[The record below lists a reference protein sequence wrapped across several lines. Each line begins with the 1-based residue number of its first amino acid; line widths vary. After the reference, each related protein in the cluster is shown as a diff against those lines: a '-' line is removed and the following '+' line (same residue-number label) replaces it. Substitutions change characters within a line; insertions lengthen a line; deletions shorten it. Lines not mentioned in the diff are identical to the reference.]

1 MRNIW
6 AIAEK
11 ETRSY
16 FASPLAYVI
25 LAAFL
30 VATGYFFSAI
40 LALSREATMRYIFDN
55 MGVILLLLSPILTM
69 RLLAE
74 EQRTGTIE
82 VLLTGPVRDIEVI
95 LGKYFASLIFLIVM
109 LGLTLYFPLLLTRI
123 GNPDPG
129 PIIAGYV
136 GLILFGASFMSVGL
150 LMSSLTQNQIVAAVL
165 TFVTL
170 LILWT
175 IDASSN
181 LFGGSA
187 SAVLSYLA
195 VASHYADFGKGVID
209 TKDVIY
215 YLSLVA
221 IGLFLA
227 TRSLEARRWR

>member
-1 MRNIW
+1 MRNTW
-6 AIAEK
+6 AITEK
-11 ETRSY
+11 EIKSY
-16 FASPLAYVI
+16 FSSPLAYVI
-25 LAAFL
+25 MAAFL

-40 LALSREATMRYIFDN
+40 LLLSRQATMRYIFDN
-55 MGVILLLLSPILTM
+55 MAIILLLLSPILTM

-82 VLLTGPVRDIEVI
+82 VLLTGPVRDIEVV
-95 LGKYFASLIFLIVM
+95 LGKFLASLIFLIIM
-109 LGLTLYFPLLLTRI
+109 LGLTLYFPLLLTRV

-129 PIIAGYV
+129 PILTGYV
-136 GLILFGASFMSVGL
+136 GLILFGASFLAVGL

-181 LFGGSA
+181 IFSGSA
-187 SAVLSYLA
+187 GGVLQYLA
-195 VASHYADFGKGVID
+195 LAGHYADFGKGVID
-209 TKDVIY
+209 TKDVVY

-221 IGLFLA
+221 TGLFLT